1 VTPERLREIE
11 RLFHEARERTPGE
24 REAWL
29 ASACADDPSLRREV
43 ESLLAQPK
51 HDGFL
56 GVPAMVVAAQMM
68 TSPGDSALT
77 GRRIGAY
84 QIQTLLGA
92 GGMGEVYRARDTK
105 LGRDVA
111 IKILPSG
118 FTADPDRLARF
129 EREARMLAA
138 LNHPHIGAI
147 YGLEEVEGLRAL
159 VLELVEGDTLAERLK
174 RGPVPIAEALAIA
187 RQMAEALDAAHE
199 KGIIHRDLK
208 PANIK
213 ITPDGIVKVLDF
225 GLAKA
230 ATGDGSTPDLTRS
243 PTVTIGGTRDGVI
256 LGTAAY
262 MSPEQARGRAVDKRT
277 DIWGFGCVAYEMLT
291 GHIAFPGETVADT
304 IAAIL
309 QSEPDWSRVPEST
322 PASIHRLLHHCL
334 QKDAR
339 RRLRDIGDARM
350 ELDDAVSGV
359 GQAGPVVVQK
369 RSRWSHVLSSAAV
382 VTSLVAISAV
392 IWNRSVARQPANV
405 VNLQRITDFVGM
417 EEHPAASPDGK
428 AAAFVAPANG
438 RRQVWVRLLAGGAP
452 LQLTRDDADHEH
464 PRWAPDSSSLIYFSG
479 AAKEGDAGTLWE
491 MSALGGTPRRLASSQ
506 GEGDISHDG
515 HRIATFR
522 MQDNRTVVAI
532 LERDGSKVQRVKHLP
547 ALDEFAS
554 PRWSPDDRWIAFV
567 GAIEIAFNRAVYVM
581 DADGDGEPKAV
592 ANALSIQG
600 LTWLPDSSGL
610 VYASSAGSTMTY
622 PPVFNL
628 RTVSKDGGPERQL
641 TFGDVSYVQPD
652 IVAAGK
658 LFASRVRMQSD
669 IWRFPVAG
677 TPANNVKNG
686 TRVTQQTGQVQT
698 PSASPDGKEVVYLS
712 DSGGHG
718 NAWVAKTDGSGT
730 RQITF
735 ERDPAVVIGIPVW
748 SPAGDR
754 IAVIE
759 SRSGTNSEWLIN
771 PDGSGLRELVP
782 GGAGAAWSGDGRW
795 LYYYT
800 FTSAS
805 RTSTCVEKMPI
816 DGGPAV
822 RVQCEAANVAV
833 ASNGSAIYYSPHVGR
848 QSEIRKAQ
856 PENGPSQ
863 PFAYV
868 AQSRIPFMPQGYVLS
883 PDDRWLTMPLKDAGT
898 TNIWALPTDG
908 GPARQL
914 TDFGYRPILIARQV
928 SWSPDGKFIY
938 AAVVETDGDIVLL
951 DGMLR

>member
-1 VTPERLREIE
+1 MTPERLREIE